1 MIDISI
7 IIPHKN
13 SAELLTRC
21 LESIPVS
28 DNKEIII
35 VDDNSDKYALD
46 FDHFPGKKRRD
57 TKIIYTKEGKG
68 AGYARNVGMSIASG
82 EWVIFADADDYFATD
97 AFDVFDK
104 YTKTDNDLIFFGVRS
119 VMSKNLMIP
128 SRRTDYYQKLMNEPD
143 INMIRYKSN
152 VPWGKMIRRK
162 VIASNDLK
170 FDETMVANDAYF
182 SCMLSIKAQKVER
195 DLHIVYYCT
204 EGNSTLKMRHQ
215 SKSDRITRYKATIKC
230 DRLLKAHHLQMY
242 NNYPSTWLFKSSKIK
257 DWLPLPYL
265 IQYLIFFKKKA
276 LTDAYWF
283 LKYH

>member
-46 FDHFPGKKRRD
+46 FDHFTGKKRRD

-143 INMIRYKSN
+143 INMIRYKLN

-162 VIASNDLK
+162 VIADNDLK
-170 FDETMVANDAYF
+170 FNETMVANDAYF
-182 SCMLSIKAQKVER
+182 SCLLSIKAQKVEK

-204 EGNSTLKMRHQ
+204 ESDSTLKMRHQ
-215 SKSDRITRYKATIKC
+215 SKSDRITRFKATIQC
-230 DRLLKAHHLQMY
+230 DRLLKAHNLQIYY
-242 NNYPSTWLFKSSKIK
+242 NIPSFWLFKSSNIK
-257 DWLPLPYL
+257 DWLPLPFL
-265 IQYLIFFKKKA
+265 IQHLAFFKKKA
-276 LTDAYWF
+276 ISDAYWF
-283 LKYH
+283 LKYN

>member
-7 IIPHKN
+7 IIHHKN
-13 SAELLTRC
+13 SAEVLTRC

-28 DNKEIII
+28 DNQEIII
-35 VDDNSDKYALD
+35 VDDNSNQDAVD

-68 AGYARNVGMSIASG
+68 AGYARNVGMGIASG

-104 YTKTDNDLIFFGVRS
+104 YTKTDNDLIFFDVRS
-119 VMSKNLMIP
+119 VMSKNLMTP
-128 SRRTDYYQKLMNEPD
+128 SRRTDYYQKMMNEPD

-162 VIASNDLK
+162 VITDNNLK
-170 FDETMVANDAYF
+170 FDETLVANDAYF
-182 SCMLSIKAQKVER
+182 SCILGIKAKKVER
-195 DLHIVYYCT
+195 DPHIVYYCT
-204 EGNSTLKMRHQ
+204 ENVSSLIMRHQ
-215 SKSDRITRYKATIKC
+215 SKSDRITRFKVTIKC
-230 DRLLKAHHLQMY
+230 DKLLKAHHLQKY
-242 NNYPSTWLFKSSKIK
+242 YFYPSVWLFRSSKNK
-257 DWLPLPYL
+257 DWLPLPYQ
-265 IQYLIFFKKKA
+265 IQYLAFVKKKA
-276 LTDAYWF
+276 ISDAYWF